1 MNKKKIFQVLLLAAF
16 SIITLL
22 FFTGRA
28 ASAEET
34 DTYSITYILDG
45 GQNKYNPETYSSSK
59 GVRSFYDPSDKVYVL
74 DYPYAFHV
82 FTTHYEFA
90 GWYSDAKFVN
100 EVTSIPAGTKGDITL
115 YAKWIPRVFSIKYN
129 LNGGSLP
136 AGAPYSYSIADGEVV
151 LPTPTRYGHKF
162 LGWKATSIEC
172 PQYDDF
178 WEGYIMEEPDEEES
192 FKVIPKGS
200 VRDLVLEARWADA
213 FPYKI
218 IYTLNGGTNVSG
230 NPDTYTV
237 DDEIVLQN
245 PYRKGYVF
253 KGWYTDS
260 QFRTAPVKN
269 IPRKSQGT
277 RYLYAKWE
285 PTHYSIGF
293 SGNTANAGIMQDVA
307 GCTYG
312 TTVKLPGNAFTK
324 KGYSFTG
331 WNTKADGTGTKF
343 TNGQNVTNLTSTGN
357 RVMLYAQWTPVKYE
371 IAYGLSGG
379 TNNKNNPSYY
389 TINDT
394 IKLANPVKKGYV
406 FCGWYRDTRYKNCI
420 TVIKKG
426 SAAPVKLYAKW
437 QETKYGIRF
446 AGNGATAGSVKPFA
460 NIPYSK
466 AFYLRANAFTR
477 KGYTFDGWNTKA
489 DGTGTKYSNKAKVK
503 GLSAKGSVVT
513 LYAQWK
519 PVKYGITYYLNGG
532 TNNKNNPSYYTINDT
547 VKLANPVKKGYVF
560 CGWYRDTRYKN
571 RITVIKK
578 GSAAPVKLYAKWQE
592 TKYGIR
598 FAGNGATAGSVK
610 SFANIPYSKAF
621 YLRANAFTRKGYT
634 FDGWNTK
641 ADGTGTK
648 YSDKAKVKGL
658 SAKGSV
664 VTLYAQWKPV
674 KYGITYYLNG
684 GTQSRN
690 NTSYYTTN
698 IGIQLKNPSRTGY
711 TFTGWYADSKLTK
724 KVSSIA
730 KGCTGKKVL
739 YAGWRENTYSVVY
752 NGNGSTSGVMS
763 ESTYLYNAKFNL
775 KRNRFV
781 RSGYTFNGWNTKAD
795 GTGISFTNE
804 AEVTRLAAANRARVT
819 LFAQWRADFYTIT
832 YNTGGA
838 KLPAGAH
845 TTYKS
850 GESYTLPAPELTGCV
865 FDGWYTDPAYLN
877 RISVVSGTGNITLYA
892 KWKVWIEITCSGC
905 RGYGKVACLHCNGRG
920 GNTCSIC
927 HGRGQTTNYILDV
940 TIRCSAC
947 YGSGTKS
954 CMWCIGTGRDT
965 CTKCGG
971 RGYVR
976 KLE

>member
-532 TNNKNNPSYYTINDT
+532 T
-547 VKLANPVKKGYVF
+547 
-560 CGWYRDTRYKN
+560 
-571 RITVIKK
+571 
-578 GSAAPVKLYAKWQE
+578 
-592 TKYGIR
+592 
-598 FAGNGATAGSVK
+598 
-610 SFANIPYSKAF
+610 
-621 YLRANAFTRKGYT
+621 
-634 FDGWNTK
+634 
-641 ADGTGTK
+641 
-648 YSDKAKVKGL
+648 
-658 SAKGSV
+658 
-664 VTLYAQWKPV
+664 
-674 KYGITYYLNG
+674 
-684 GTQSRN
+684 QSRN